1 MTSPDGMDGA
11 ARSGGARPVR
21 MDDLTIERVLRTV
34 EAIPPGRVAAY
45 GQVGAI
51 AGVGPRL
58 VGRIVRDWGGGV
70 PWWRVTGHDGEVA
83 PPLRARAFAHWD
95 EEGIVRAPSGRG
107 CRMSEHGADLG
118 VLRTAARAAWSDLPD
133 PGPDG
138 RGEADAYSTGMS
150 SRKK

>member
-1 MTSPDGMDGA
+1 MTPPDGSDGA
-11 ARSGGARPVR
+11 DPAGGARPVR

-45 GQVGAI
+45 GQIGAI

-83 PPLRARAFAHWD
+83 PPLRTRAFAHWD

-107 CRMSEHGADLG
+107 CRMSEHGADLDT
-118 VLRTAARAAWSDLPD
+118 LRAAARAAWTDLPGSGSEE
-133 PGPDG
+133 PGPG
-138 RGEADAYSTGMS
+138 RS
-150 SRKK
+150 